1 MVKRPKADR
10 SRFRYFSEHKT
21 RLSDNDIY
29 HHMSNLI
36 YLAYFDSV
44 VNTWLVTTGGL
55 TIPKGDILGFI
66 VENGCVYHSSLA
78 WPETIDIGIC
88 TTRVGRTSI
97 TFRGGLFSKDS
108 EFAAAEPF
116 FTHVYVD
123 AETQRPVELPSQL
136 REVAEAILLD
146 N

>member
-1 MVKRPKADR
+1 MAKRPRADR
-10 SRFRYFSEHKT
+10 SKFTYFAEHKT

-44 VNTWLVTTGGL
+44 VNTWLVTDGGL
-55 TIPKGDILGFI
+55 KIPNGDVLGYI
-66 VENGCVYHSSLA
+66 VENGCTYHSSLA
-78 WPETIDIGIC
+78 WPETIEIGIC

-97 TFRGGLFSKDS
+97 TFQGGLFSKG
-108 EFAAAEPF
+108 ENLAAAEPF

-123 AETQRPVELPSQL
+123 AKTQRPVELPKPL
-136 REVAEAILLD
+136 RMAAEAIACAG
-146 N
+146 